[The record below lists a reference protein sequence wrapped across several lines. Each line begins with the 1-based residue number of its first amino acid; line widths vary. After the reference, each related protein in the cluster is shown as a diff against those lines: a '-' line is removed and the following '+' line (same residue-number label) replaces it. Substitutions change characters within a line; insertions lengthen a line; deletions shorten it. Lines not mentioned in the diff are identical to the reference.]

1 MPASLRAFAASA
13 LLAASTAGCVGA
25 AMAAPGIDH
34 LTFKNGLPNTIE
46 FAQWRGGW
54 GYGWGAPAAGGF
66 VAGALLGGA
75 LAAPYYYAPGPYY
88 YPSPYYPPA
97 PAGYYAP
104 GPSSEPG
111 EDPVAYCAQRFR
123 SYNPKTGLYIGTD
136 RRLHPCP

>member
-1 MPASLRAFAASA
+1 MATSLRALLAST
-13 LLAASTAGCVGA
+13 LLAASIAGCGGA
-25 AMAAPGIDH
+25 ASAAPGFDH
-34 LTFKNGLPNTIE
+34 LAFNAAPSTIE
-46 FAQWRGGW
+46 LAQWRGGW
-54 GYGWGAPAAGGF
+54 GWGWGAPVAGGF

-104 GPSSEPG
+104 GPGPAPSG
-111 EDPVAYCAQRFR
+111 DPVAYCEQRFR

-136 RRLHPCP
+136 KRLHPCP

>member
-1 MPASLRAFAASA
+1 MATSLKALAVSTLLAAGMTCRVGAASA
-13 LLAASTAGCVGA
+13 
-25 AMAAPGIDH
+25 APVIDH
-34 LTFKNGLPNTIE
+34 LAFTNAVPSTIE

-54 GYGWGAPAAGGF
+54 GWGAPAAGGF

-75 LAAPYYYAPGPYY
+75 LAAPYYYPPGPYY

-104 GPSSEPG
+104 GPGPAGSG
-111 EDPVAYCAQRFR
+111 DPVSYCEQRFR

-136 RRLHPCP
+136 KRLHPCP